1 MSICNVGR
9 PYITSLL
16 TIVKTRTNV
25 EILIGQNSDYRMV
38 GEMNSA
44 VSPVDFDRMLNGLDR
59 IYSEFAR
66 ACGLSDCAY
75 WMLVDTSAAGGSVAV
90 SRLTSEWFYSKQ
102 TINSAIKTLRARGLA
117 TLEFAEGSRKNK
129 VVRLTEEGVRF
140 AKRYALPAQKA
151 EQQAFE
157 ALEPWEQ
164 REIMRLVG
172 KFSHVLNE
180 ECEAFKRQVAAE
192 NEADDK
198 SEGETCDS

>member
-1 MSICNVGR
+1 MNGA
-9 PYITSLL
+9 
-16 TIVKTRTNV
+16 VK
-25 EILIGQNSDYRMV
+25 L
-38 GEMNSA
+38 
-44 VSPVDFDRMLNGLDR
+44 VDFDRLLNGLDH
-59 IYSEFAR
+59 IYSEFSR

-75 WMLVDTSAAGGSVAV
+75 WMLVDTSAAGRSVAV

-140 AKRYALPAQKA
+140 ARRYALPAQKA

-164 REIMRLVG
+164 REIMRLIG
-172 KFSHVLNE
+172 KFSQVLGD
-180 ECEAFKRQVAAE
+180 ECETFKQQVAA
-192 NEADDK
+192 ASQMQDRR
-198 SEGETCDS
+198 EGESCDC

>member
-1 MSICNVGR
+1 
-9 PYITSLL
+9 
-16 TIVKTRTNV
+16 
-25 EILIGQNSDYRMV
+25 MV

-44 VSPVDFDRMLNGLDR
+44 VSLVDFDRMLNGLDR

-66 ACGLSDCAY
+66 TCGLSDCAY

-164 REIMRLVG
+164 REIMRLIG
-172 KFSHVLNE
+172 KFSQVLGD
-180 ECEAFKRQVAAE
+180 ECDAFKQHIAAE
-192 NEADDK
+192 SQAENQ
-198 SEGETCDS
+198 SEGESCDC

>member
-1 MSICNVGR
+1 
-9 PYITSLL
+9 
-16 TIVKTRTNV
+16 
-25 EILIGQNSDYRMV
+25 MV
-38 GEMNSA
+38 GEMNNA

-66 ACGLSDCAY
+66 TCGLSDCAY

-102 TINSAIKTLRARGLA
+102 TINSAIKALTARGFA
-117 TLEFAEGSRKNK
+117 ALEFAEGSRKNK

-164 REIMRLVG
+164 REIMRLIG
-172 KFSHVLNE
+172 KFSQVLGD
-180 ECEAFKRQVAAE
+180 ECEAFKRQVAAARQTE
-192 NEADDK
+192 DQR
-198 SEGETCDS
+198 EGESCDS

>member
-1 MSICNVGR
+1 
-9 PYITSLL
+9 
-16 TIVKTRTNV
+16 
-25 EILIGQNSDYRMV
+25 
-38 GEMNSA
+38 MNSA
-44 VSPVDFDRMLNGLDR
+44 VTLVDFDRMLNGLEH
-59 IYSEFAR
+59 IYSEFSR

-75 WMLVDTSAAGGSVAV
+75 WVLVDTSTAGGGIAV

-102 TINSAIKTLRARGLA
+102 TINSAIKTLTARGFA
-117 TLEFAEGSRKNK
+117 ALEFAEGSRKNK
-129 VVRLTEEGVRF
+129 VVSLTEEGRRF
-140 AKRYALPAQKA
+140 AERYALPAQGA

-192 NEADDK
+192 NDADDK
-198 SEGETCDS
+198 GEGEPCDC

>member
-1 MSICNVGR
+1 
-9 PYITSLL
+9 
-16 TIVKTRTNV
+16 
-25 EILIGQNSDYRMV
+25 
-38 GEMNSA
+38 MNSA
-44 VSPVDFDRMLNGLDR
+44 VTLVDFDRMLNGLDH
-59 IYSEFAR
+59 IYSEFSR

-75 WMLVDTSAAGGSVAV
+75 WMLVDTSTAGGSIAV
-90 SRLTSEWFYSKQ
+90 SRLTGEWFYSKQ
-102 TINSAIKTLRARGLA
+102 TINSAIKTLTARGFA

-129 VVRLTEEGVRF
+129 VVSLTEEGRRF
-140 AKRYALPAQKA
+140 AKRYAMPAQGA

-192 NEADDK
+192 DQSENQR
-198 SEGETCDS
+198 EGESCDC